1 MVALSVCLC
10 CETYFNF
17 SEYTAANIFKFNL
30 VCLFITAFS
39 IVWAL
44 FLSAGTYER
53 NKYSVTP
60 HFLIEILVL
69 CSLYLRTWDSFF
81 FNWHIWY
88 FCRLWIFPSL
98 HILIYRK
105 FSGSSLTEKY
115 WETSLSNLRTEA
127 IPVSFDILVYCP
139 MRLNIG
145 VNLRFSTIYDIE
157 GSKGGNTSKVY
168 FKDWRKI
175 CGRM

>member
-44 FLSAGTYER
+44 FLIAGTYER

-69 CSLYLRTWDSFF
+69 CSLYLRTWDIFFLIDIFGIFVGYESFHPCIYLF
-81 FNWHIWY
+81 IAN
-88 FCRLWIFPSL
+88 SL
-98 HILIYRK
+98 GAHLLKNI
-105 FSGSSLTEKY
+105 EKRA
-115 WETSLSNLRTEA
+115 SA
-127 IPVSFDILVYCP
+127 I
-139 MRLNIG
+139 
-145 VNLRFSTIYDIE
+145 
-157 GSKGGNTSKVY
+157 
-168 FKDWRKI
+168 
-175 CGRM
+175 